1 MINQE
6 KLKKNMYSSK
16 ILEVEFILRK
26 NVSDD
31 YSEFHGQK
39 LQIAGM
45 NCQKIVHSPSCLR
58 FK

>member
-1 MINQE
+1 ME
-6 KLKKNMYSSK
+6 KEYSSK
-16 ILEVEFILRK
+16 ILEVEFIFMK

-31 YSEFHGQK
+31 YFEFHGQK